1 MRELIENFPK
11 QLQDAVDA
19 LASTDASKH
28 DTLSKSFTPTGVLI
42 LGMGGSGISGE
53 FVSSILEQDS
63 PIPVMRNANYSI
75 PGWVNENT
83 LVIACSY
90 SGNTEE
96 TISGVQHA
104 NSRGSKIAVI
114 SSGGKL
120 IELANEYNWPHVGMP
135 GGFPPRSQFCWSF
148 ACLCWTLSRFG
159 ILPEALYSDLE
170 ESAKGLEENKA
181 NTEERARSIVELVQ
195 DKQIFIYSESQTF
208 SLATRWR
215 QQFNENGKTLVN
227 TKPFPELNH
236 NELVGW
242 SGDNEDKVALVI
254 SMPEDFSRTQIRMEL
269 SAEIFQECGADVI
282 VVEPTG
288 DTMMERLM
296 DLVLLGDF
304 ISLIHAEVN
313 GTDPIQIDN
322 IDRLKEALAKV

>member
-19 LASTDASKH
+19 LASTDNTKH
-28 DTLSKSFTPTGVLI
+28 DALSMSFTPTGVLI

-53 FVSSILEQDS
+53 FVSSILEHDS

-96 TISGVQHA
+96 TISGVLHA
-104 NSRGSKIAVI
+104 EKRGAKIAVI

-120 IELANEYNWPHVGMP
+120 IELANEKNWPQVGMP

-148 ACLCWTLSRFG
+148 ACLCWTLKQFG
-159 ILPEALYSDLE
+159 ILPEAMYNDLA
-170 ESAKGLEENKA
+170 ESAKNLEANKA
-181 NTEERARSIVELVQ
+181 NTEERANSIVELIQ
-195 DKQIFIYSESQTF
+195 GKQIFIYSEAQTF
-208 SLATRWR
+208 SLVTRWR

-242 SGDNEDKVALVI
+242 SGDDEDKVAIVI
-254 SMPEDFSRTQIRMEL
+254 STPEDFSRTQIRMEL

-288 DTMMERLM
+288 ENMMDRLM
-296 DLVLLGDF
+296 DLVLLGDY

-313 GTDPIQIDN
+313 GTDPVEIDN
-322 IDRLKEALAKV
+322 IDRLKDALAKV

>member
-1 MRELIENFPK
+1 MNSQTNIIGTLWECQEAFHRDLNSAGVF
-11 QLQDAVDA
+11 
-19 LASTDASKH
+19 AS
-28 DTLSKSFTPTGVLI
+28 
-42 LGMGGSGISGE
+42 
-53 FVSSILEQDS
+53 
-63 PIPVMRNANYSI
+63 
-75 PGWVNENT
+75 
-83 LVIACSY
+83 
-90 SGNTEE
+90 
-96 TISGVQHA
+96 
-104 NSRGSKIAVI
+104 
-114 SSGGKL
+114 
-120 IELANEYNWPHVGMP
+120 
-135 GGFPPRSQFCWSF
+135 
-148 ACLCWTLSRFG
+148 LCWTLSRFC

-170 ESAKGLEENKA
+170 ESAIGLEENKA

-195 DKQIFIYSESQTF
+195 DKQIFIYSEAQTF

-254 SMPEDFSRTQIRMEL
+254 STPEDFSRTQIRMEL

-282 VVEPTG
+282 VVEPSG

-313 GTDPIQIDN
+313 GSRSCSN
-322 IDRLKEALAKV
+322 R